1 MRHRRV
7 PGSPVIASTR
17 QCVRKGGQPM
27 FPLLLWILGVPGV
40 IIILLLLLGV
50 IHL

>member
-1 MRHRRV
+1 V
-7 PGSPVIASTR
+7 AAKEAT
-17 QCVRKGGQPM
+17 M
-27 FPLLLWILGVPGV
+27 FPLLLRILGVPGV

>member
-1 MRHRRV
+1 MHPDRRG
-7 PGSPVIASTR
+7 PRAPESGDRR
-17 QCVRKGGQPM
+17 QWLQKEAIM